1 MTTGQPSSNTVGKRF
16 PLDPDVLTPSQRDVY
31 AEIVAS
37 RGAFPLPYRTLLASP
52 DVAKM
57 VEALSTRLWA
67 GHLAK
72 DTLEAVFLVV
82 ARRFHCSHQWSRHE
96 TKAREAGVST
106 ECIRAISIGLQP
118 RGPAHIVVA
127 VQVAK
132 RLLSG
137 HRIGSRLWAKAVQEF
152 DSSGLADLCAF
163 LGLASMV
170 AMSINLQDDSRVQAE
185 EEMQEKRRLHFS
197 Q

>member
-1 MTTGQPSSNTVGKRF
+1 MTTEQAGSSFVSKRF
-16 PLDPDVLTPSQRDVY
+16 PLDPVALTPSQRDVY

-37 RGAFPLPYRTLLASP
+37 RGAFPLPYRALLASP

-57 VEALSTRLWA
+57 VEALSTRLWD

-72 DTLEAVFLVV
+72 DTLEALFLVV
-82 ARRFHCSHQWSRHE
+82 ARRFHCPHQWSRHE
-96 TKAREAGVST
+96 IKAREAGVSA
-106 ECIRAISIGLQP
+106 ECIRAIALGLQP
-118 RGPAHIVVA
+118 RGPAHIVTA

-152 DSSGLADLCAF
+152 DSPGLADLCAF

-170 AMSINLQDDSRVQAE
+170 AISINLQDDLRVQAE
-185 EEMQEKRRLHFS
+185 EKIQEERRLHFR